1 MKVSL
6 KYENN
11 LGFRAITRHF
21 KEILIDEPPSF
32 HGTDQ
37 GPSPVEYFLIGIG
50 GCIGNTFAYC
60 LQKKNI
66 EIDDLE
72 ILIEGNLKH
81 MGPKM
86 RLRLVNIDCK
96 VLFTPK
102 NERSNEDIEKC
113 IKEFQGH
120 CVLSNSIIK
129 HLHTKVQV
137 LKKQ

>member
-1 MKVSL
+1 VKVTL
-6 KYENN
+6 KYKNY
-11 LGFRAITRHF
+11 LHFTAFTRHF
-21 KEILIDEPPSF
+21 KEIPIDEPPSF

-50 GCIGNTFAYC
+50 GCIGNTFVYC
-60 LQKKNI
+60 LQKKDVEI
-66 EIDDLE
+66 ENLE

-86 RLRLVNIDCK
+86 RLKLATIDCK

-113 IKEFQGH
+113 IKEFKGH